1 MEGEN
6 ALSYFRGCL
15 GYCFGHFRVSLRS
28 DSEPEFIAQQK
39 VNRERLSYLFHD
51 LVFGML
57 NKKSVLFRFWAT
69 VQIQQVLLL
78 WSTEPFLR

>member
-6 ALSYFRGCL
+6 ALSYFHGCL

-39 VNRERLSYLFHD
+39 VNREVVIFIPWS
-51 LVFGML
+51 
-57 NKKSVLFRFWAT
+57 SFWYA
-69 VQIQQVLLL
+69 
-78 WSTEPFLR
+78 E